1 MAVGY
6 YKEIIIGD
14 FYSHEEKS
22 LDVASYIEA
31 FLHVLSDSE
40 ASETYGYLVWI
51 ILDLTP
57 YAHAPTR
64 SLLHIPHHHLVSP
77 I

>member
-6 YKEIIIGD
+6 YKEIIPGD

-31 FLHVLSDSE
+31 FVHVLSDSE
-40 ASETYGYLVWI
+40 ASET
-51 ILDLTP
+51 
-57 YAHAPTR
+57 
-64 SLLHIPHHHLVSP
+64 
-77 I
+77 